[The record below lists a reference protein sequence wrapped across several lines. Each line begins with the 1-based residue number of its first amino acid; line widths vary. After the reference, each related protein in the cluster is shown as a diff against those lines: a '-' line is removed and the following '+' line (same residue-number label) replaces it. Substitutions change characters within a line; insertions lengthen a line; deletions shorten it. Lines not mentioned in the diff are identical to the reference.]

1 MGPGRWGLA
10 CCGDKLERNAKRPP
24 RRNRAGAL
32 LESLHHT
39 SSDCRTQESEL
50 CWPIR
55 ARTAARH
62 RADRPGTA
70 ARFGRA
76 TRTMDGRL
84 VGGQRTGP
92 ETGSA
97 SDIRSSVRHSFVSP
111 SMTGLYRKP
120 LRDRAIESRGNPWSK
135 SLDLTHTEIT
145 RFPYGAPAARVLLR
159 HAPSRRVREVRD
171 KALSFHQVAFPQVE
185 HEPWA
190 CV

>member
-1 MGPGRWGLA
+1 MWPCVLRRRSESATQNARRGGTGRALSWRA
-10 CCGDKLERNAKRPP
+10 CIIPQATAGHRERAV
-24 RRNRAGAL
+24 
-32 LESLHHT
+32 
-39 SSDCRTQESEL
+39 SEL

-97 SDIRSSVRHSFVSP
+97 SDIRSSVRHCFVSP

-120 LRDRAIESRGNPWSK
+120 LSDWAIESRRKPSSK
-135 SLDLTHTEIT
+135 SLDLTHTET
-145 RFPYGAPAARVLLR
+145 ARQRYRAVSRAARISGYGFRPTR
-159 HAPSRRVREVRD
+159 HESPRKR
-171 KALSFHQVAFPQVE
+171 
-185 HEPWA
+185 
-190 CV
+190 

>member
-1 MGPGRWGLA
+1 MIAKLGSAARAARSLPPDSDLEDLARFGRAVGPGRCSLA
-10 CCGDKLERNAKRPP
+10 CYGDEARAQRKTPAAAEPGGRSLGELASYLKRLPDTRERA
-24 RRNRAGAL
+24 
-32 LESLHHT
+32 
-39 SSDCRTQESEL
+39 ESEL

-145 RFPYGAPAARVLLR
+145 
-159 HAPSRRVREVRD
+159 
-171 KALSFHQVAFPQVE
+171 
-185 HEPWA
+185 
-190 CV
+190 C

>member
-76 TRTMDGRL
+76 TRTMAGRL

-97 SDIRSSVRHSFVSP
+97 SDIRSSVRHSFVSS

-145 RFPYGAPAARVLLR
+145 CFPYGNAQSQPARSHSVMTR
-159 HAPSRRVREVRD
+159 ICKCSV
-171 KALSFHQVAFPQVE
+171 HQGRT
-185 HEPWA
+185 
-190 CV
+190 